1 MRIKIKVIIK
11 EVVIV
16 FKKYLFFI
24 IKILV
29 VTWSIN
35 IVNEKVLY
43 LLLVIIMALDIS
55 KQFMKNKKINS
66 KVIHTLFVIL
76 LLVNVVLELQGEYQ
90 FVKLFS
96 LLVLFILYFIIEK
109 IENKDDTD

>member
-1 MRIKIKVIIK
+1 M
-11 EVVIV
+11 

>member
-1 MRIKIKVIIK
+1 MRINIKVIIK

-29 VTWSIN
+29 VTWIIN

-55 KQFMKNKKINS
+55 KQFMKNKK
-66 KVIHTLFVIL
+66 
-76 LLVNVVLELQGEYQ
+76 
-90 FVKLFS
+90 
-96 LLVLFILYFIIEK
+96 
-109 IENKDDTD
+109 NK